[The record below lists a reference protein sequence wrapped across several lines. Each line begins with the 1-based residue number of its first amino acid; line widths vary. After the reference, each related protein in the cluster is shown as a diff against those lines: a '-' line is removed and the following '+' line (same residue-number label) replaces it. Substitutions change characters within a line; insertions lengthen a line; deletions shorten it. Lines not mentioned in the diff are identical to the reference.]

1 MQPSPTSDRRTSV
14 VDPVVPPPG
23 RRAPSGAELREPPVG
38 GPPVGGPPDEASA
51 RVADHRPEPR
61 HGEPAAYGGR
71 VLAVVDGPGTAD
83 YTDAADYVAHTIT
96 LRGVVRQRLV
106 TRALV
111 GHLPPAPAR
120 LLDIGGG
127 NGVQALEF
135 ARRGYDVTVC
145 EPDPG
150 MLAEARRGLA
160 EAPESVR
167 RRVELVQGD
176 GRDAARLVGAG
187 WDATFCHGVIMF
199 VPEPAPLLNVLVE
212 LTRPGGIISVVGKN
226 GPALAL
232 RAGLQGRWRDTAAL
246 LGEPGATVTAGAAGA
261 AGATGAAG
269 AVGTAGTAG
278 VAGPGRQPA
287 VQLPPGDDP
296 ANVAAI
302 LTAAGSRSLAWYG
315 IRTFTDHLGDLLPGP
330 DVDAVVDAEWAAGA
344 RDPYRGIARLIHHVH
359 RRTG

>member
-1 MQPSPTSDRRTSV
+1 MQPSPTSDRRT
-14 VDPVVPPPG
+14 PVSDHTVPPRVRPPASG
-23 RRAPSGAELREPPVG
+23 RELLEPPFDEPPFDEPPVHHA
-38 GPPVGGPPDEASA
+38 PV
-51 RVADHRPEPR
+51 RVADHQPEPR
-61 HGEPAAYGGR
+61 HGRPGAGEPR
-71 VLAVVDGPGTAD
+71 VLAVVDGPDAAD
-83 YTDAADYVAHTIT
+83 YTDAADYVAHTAT

-106 TRALV
+106 TRALI

-145 EPDPG
+145 EPDPR
-150 MLAEARRGLA
+150 MLAETRRGLA
-160 EAPESVR
+160 DAPESVR

-176 GRDAARLVGAG
+176 GRDAVHLVGTG

-232 RAGLQGRWRDTAAL
+232 RAGLQGRWRDTVAL
-246 LGEPGATVTAGAAGA
+246 LGEPSFAKTTE
-261 AGATGAAG
+261 T
-269 AVGTAGTAG
+269 T
-278 VAGPGRQPA
+278 GPGRRPA

-302 LTAAGSRSLAWYG
+302 LTAAGTQPLAWYG
-315 IRTFTDHLGDLLPGP
+315 IRTFTDHLGGSPPGP